1 MSKYWNANAFLNLPY
16 TIILKFFLIKK
27 KFSYQ
32 LIIKYI

>member
-27 KFSYQ
+27 IDIS
-32 LIIKYI
+32 INN